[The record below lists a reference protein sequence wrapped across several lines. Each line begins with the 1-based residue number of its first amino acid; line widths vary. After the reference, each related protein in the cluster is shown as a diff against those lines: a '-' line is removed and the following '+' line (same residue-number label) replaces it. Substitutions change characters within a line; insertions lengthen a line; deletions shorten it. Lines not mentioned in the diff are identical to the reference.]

1 MIVAREVSRGRHVP
15 AHHDHR
21 DPGPASP
28 QVLEDQHH
36 AARPGR
42 ILSHNWT
49 NQEWGAAVQGAA
61 NLSDNERQAMATML
75 GSINTMDYESQ
86 IALLDQAV
94 ELLQNG
100 FEVEKVNNVWRARTG
115 NRPATPSAPVTP
127 STKKFEILS
136 VK

>member
-1 MIVAREVSRGRHVP
+1 MGEVAKGYAGYSTKTRQYQALIQP
-15 AHHDHR
+15 A
-21 DPGPASP
+21 AM
-28 QVLEDQHH
+28 QMAV
-36 AARPGR
+36 
-42 ILSHNWT
+42 
-49 NQEWGAAVQGAA
+49 AVQGAA